1 MTNDKPPVAPVE
13 GHYAM
18 LRSGEVHGPLACHKD
33 LNSVTPPWYASEHF
47 IGLVWD
53 AEGRGALEWDHP
65 SRGVITQHP
74 QEKYNIIATISPD
87 VMALVTE
94 KSTYGAILFGL
105 RDRLARLE
113 ALVPLA
119 DAVLDHADQ
128 HCRWFDISTAPDE
141 GKFSVVFDTNG
152 VDDPVIEHDCCKYG
166 GRIVKFSGYPS
177 TMRVFN
183 PQPVMW
189 HPPLPPP
196 SNPPLPAVFVELGLA
211 LERLKSQ
218 P

>member
-1 MTNDKPPVAPVE
+1 MTNDKPPVAPKE
-13 GHYAM
+13 GDYTIM
-18 LRSGEVHGPLACHKD
+18 PTKLA
-33 LNSVTPPWYASEHF
+33 E
-47 IGLVWD
+47 
-53 AEGRGALEWDHP
+53 AL
-65 SRGVITQHP
+65 T
-74 QEKYNIIATISPD
+74 
-87 VMALVTE
+87 
-94 KSTYGAILFGL
+94 
-105 RDRLARLE
+105 

-119 DAVLDHADQ
+119 DAACDYADS

-177 TMRVFN
+177 TMRVLN

-196 SNPPLPAVFVELGLA
+196 STPPLPAVFVDLGAA
-211 LERLKSQ
+211 LEKIKGAG
-218 P
+218 